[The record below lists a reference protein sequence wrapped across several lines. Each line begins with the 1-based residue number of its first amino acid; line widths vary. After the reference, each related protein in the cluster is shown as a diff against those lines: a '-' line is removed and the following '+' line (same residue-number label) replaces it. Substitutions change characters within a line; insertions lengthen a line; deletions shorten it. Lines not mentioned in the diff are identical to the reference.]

1 MTSADDGARQDPR
14 GVHGGSSSLRVLESA
29 TVLWPDRTVGP
40 GRITISGDRITAVEP
55 LSRIPDGPSGP
66 AVERV
71 TGLVAPGLVDTHVHA
86 GGGGDFASTD
96 RTSVLRARDFHR
108 GHGTTAIIAS
118 LVTDHLEQILAELEL
133 LGRLCDE
140 GEFDGIHL
148 ETPFLSEAKC
158 GAHPPAL
165 LRHPDPETVE
175 QLIAAGGEHLSMIT
189 IAPELPG
196 ALDAIDRFVA
206 AGVRVAVGHTA
217 GTVDDAK
224 AALDHGAT
232 VATHLFNAMNSIHH
246 REPGPVPVLLTDP
259 RVAVELICDGF
270 HLAPEVVAMAIETA
284 GADRTMLI
292 TDAMAAAGLADG
304 EYPLGTLRVQVAGGQ
319 ARLVDDDGG
328 VGSIAGSTL
337 TLADAVRNTVQFAGI
352 SVGDAVHLASATP
365 ARVHGLAHAGQIV
378 PGARADLIVLDA
390 RAAVTDVLCRGE
402 WLPATPAHQGGP

>member
-1 MTSADDGARQDPR
+1 MSTPLQ
-14 GVHGGSSSLRVLESA
+14 VVESA

-40 GRITISGDRITAVEP
+40 GRITVSGDRITAVEP
-55 LSRIPDGPSGP
+55 LVRVPDGPAGP
-66 AVERV
+66 AVHRV
-71 TGLVAPGLVDTHVHA
+71 AGLVAPGFVDTHVHA

-96 RTSVLRARDFHR
+96 PEVVLRARDFHR
-108 GHGTTAIIAS
+108 SHGTTGIIAS
-118 LVTDHLEQILAELEL
+118 LVTDTLEQVLAELDL
-133 LGRLCDE
+133 LRGLCDA

-175 QLIAAGGEHLSMIT
+175 KLIVAGGDRLSMIT

-246 REPGPVPVLLTDP
+246 RTPGPVPVLLTDP
-259 RVAVELICDGF
+259 RVGVELICDGF
-270 HLAPEVVAMAIETA
+270 HLAPEVVAMAIEAA
-284 GADRTMLI
+284 GPDRTMLI

-304 EYPLGTLRVQVAGGQ
+304 EYPLGTLRVRVVDGQ
-319 ARLVDDDGG
+319 ARLLDDDGG
-328 VGSIAGSTL
+328 LGSIAGSTL
-337 TLADAVRNTVQFAGI
+337 TLATAVRNVVEFAGLSI
-352 SVGDAVHLASATP
+352 GDAVHLASATP
-365 ARVHGLAHAGQIV
+365 ARVHELDHVGRIV
-378 PGARADLIVLDA
+378 PGARADLVVLDA
-390 RAAVTDVLCRGE
+390 RATVAAVMCRGQ
-402 WLPATPAHQGGP
+402 WQARPPAAATTTP

>member
-1 MTSADDGARQDPR
+1 MSTPLE
-14 GVHGGSSSLRVLESA
+14 VVESA

-40 GRITISGDRITAVEP
+40 GRITISGDHITAVEP
-55 LSRIPDGPSGP
+55 LFRLPDGPAGP
-66 AVERV
+66 AVHRV
-71 TGLVAPGLVDTHVHA
+71 TGLVAPGFVDTHVHA

-96 RTSVLRARDFHR
+96 PEAVLRARDFHR
-108 GHGTTAIIAS
+108 SHGTTGIIAS
-118 LVTDHLEQILAELEL
+118 LVTDTLEQVLAELEL
-133 LGRLCDE
+133 LRGLCDA

-175 QLIAAGGEHLSMIT
+175 QLITAGGDRLAMIT

-270 HLAPEVVAMAIETA
+270 HLAPEVVAMALETA
-284 GADRTMLI
+284 GPDRTMLI

-304 EYPLGTLRVQVAGGQ
+304 EYPLGTLRVRVVDGQ
-319 ARLVDDDGG
+319 ARLLDDDGG
-328 VGSIAGSTL
+328 LGSIAGSTL
-337 TLADAVRNTVQFAGI
+337 TLAAAVRNVVEFAGVSI
-352 SVGDAVHLASATP
+352 GDAVHLASATP
-365 ARVHGLAHAGQIV
+365 ARVHELDHVGRIV
-378 PGARADLIVLDA
+378 PGARADLVVLDT
-390 RAAVTDVLCRGE
+390 RATVTAVMCRGR
-402 WLPATPAHQGGP
+402 WQAPPPAAATTAP